1 MSPRAKKVIFLAVT
15 VVLLFACGRLLK
27 SLNHDRAALGLT
39 ISEPLQD
46 APPLLALTTQALG
59 GFRGLIS
66 NFLWMRANDL
76 QNNDKFFEAAQLAN
90 WITDLEPH
98 FTQVWV
104 YEGWNMAYNIS
115 VKFKDPADRWRW
127 VQNGI
132 TLLRDRGLLYNPND
146 TLIYR
151 ELAWFYQHKMGQNL
165 DDANLYYKT
174 QWAREMTPF
183 FGPHGTNFDDLINP
197 KTAEQRTNALVL
209 LQKYKIDPV
218 FAKKVDEEWGPL
230 DWRLPDSH
238 AIYWGALGLEKA
250 KEYPDKVTPNDIITL
265 RRVIYQSMLQSFDH
279 GRIIDNPFITQI
291 ELGPNFDIVQKV
303 NDAYETEMREDTNY
317 AAHIGVAHRNFLAD
331 AAYYLYE
338 DNRMADARK
347 WYNYLSKRYPDKSL
361 LDNQPNSYPRKLS
374 LDQFAVGRVQQ
385 DVGDTSE
392 DATTAAVEGLLIHAY
407 EDLAIGQDDR
417 YTGERLLARKVYDNY
432 TAKGTQY
439 TKGPDLRT
447 PLPPF
452 KTINKAVLA
461 NLLDA
466 QRGLPYGARAV
477 IISQLGITNVV
488 APDALPAPTNAP
500 AVAAP
505 EAHVSPQ

>member
-1 MSPRAKKVIFLAVT
+1 
-15 VVLLFACGRLLK
+15 
-27 SLNHDRAALGLT
+27 
-39 ISEPLQD
+39 
-46 APPLLALTTQALG
+46 
-59 GFRGLIS
+59 
-66 NFLWMRANDL
+66 
-76 QNNDKFFEAAQLAN
+76 
-90 WITDLEPH
+90 
-98 FTQVWV
+98 
-104 YEGWNMAYNIS
+104 
-115 VKFKDPADRWRW
+115 
-127 VQNGI
+127 
-132 TLLRDRGLLYNPND
+132 
-146 TLIYR
+146 
-151 ELAWFYQHKMGQNL
+151 
-165 DDANLYYKT
+165 
-174 QWAREMTPF
+174 
-183 FGPHGTNFDDLINP
+183 
-197 KTAEQRTNALVL
+197 
-209 LQKYKIDPV
+209 
-218 FAKKVDEEWGPL
+218 
-230 DWRLPDSH
+230 
-238 AIYWGALGLEKA
+238 
-250 KEYPDKVTPNDIITL
+250 
-265 RRVIYQSMLQSFDH
+265 
-279 GRIIDNPFITQI
+279 
-291 ELGPNFDIVQKV
+291 
-303 NDAYETEMREDTNY
+303 
-317 AAHIGVAHRNFLAD
+317 
-331 AAYYLYE
+331 
-338 DNRMADARK
+338 MADARK